1 MFRVILTFFM
11 ALFCSTAALA
21 APPCMPGLYG
31 TQVGNADYARTD
43 DGWHGHFFCRDSLG
57 RVQAYVFACVHGS
70 CLPLGT
76 FAERVTTMKRGAN
89 PLQTLQAAWDTE
101 FGNKCATATGALKK
115 VCDAGF
121 EAARLNF
128 PAGEPPAPV
137 VTPPLPPAEVWEIV
151 PIASGN
157 RPSRQVVNGALVTMP
172 APVYLP
178 VLTACDAGVQPVFIT
193 SAGSWMAVSGQPADL
208 RWLCRK
214 R

>member
-1 MFRVILTFFM
+1 MRIILLLF
-11 ALFCSTAALA
+11 ALLPSLSSA
-21 APPCMPGLYG
+21 APSCMPGLYG
-31 TQVGNADYARTD
+31 TQVGNADYARTN

-57 RVQAYVFACVHGS
+57 KVQPYVFACVHGS

-89 PLQTLQAAWDTE
+89 PVQTLQAAWDTE
-101 FGNKCATATGALKK
+101 FGNKCATATGTLKR
-115 VCDAGF
+115 VCDAGY

-128 PAGEPPAPV
+128 PTEPAPPV
-137 VTPPLPPAEVWEIV
+137 VPPPLPPAEVWEV
-151 PIASGN
+151 APITSGS
-157 RPSRQVVNGALVTMP
+157 RPSRSVVDGALVTMA

-178 VLTACDAGVQPVFIT
+178 VGTACAPAVAPTFIT
-193 SAGSWMAVSGQPADL
+193 SAGTWMAVHGQPAAL